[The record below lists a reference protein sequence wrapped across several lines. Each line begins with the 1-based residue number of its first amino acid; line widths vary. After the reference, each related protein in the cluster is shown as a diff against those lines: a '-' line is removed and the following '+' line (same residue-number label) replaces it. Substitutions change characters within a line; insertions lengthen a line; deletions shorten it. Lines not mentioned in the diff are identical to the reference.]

1 MQLVDTDPLD
11 FTDKYNTKLTP
22 KQEEKFLKWAEENNK
37 LQDAYDYDIRGFWKN
52 KEKFAENGHG
62 SDKFKKPN
70 HPTFSDQSIYHG
82 VDGYQ
87 GGKWLEDK
95 NGVAFIPSSTSMWNA
110 PMLRDYFNKY
120 EPDVTLVIPQIPTNM
135 FYKDPFGD
143 TTKED

>member
-1 MQLVDTDPLD
+1 MLGQDIDPLD

-22 KQEEKFLKWAEENNK
+22 KQEEQFLKWAEKNNK

-82 VDGYQ
+82 IDGYI

-95 NGVAFIPSSTSMWNA
+95 NGVSYIPSETSMWNM
-110 PMLRDYFNKY
+110 PMLREYFNKY
-120 EPDVTLVIPQIPTNM
+120 EPGVTLVLPYTPSNV
-135 FYKDPFGD
+135 FYQDPFGD
-143 TTKED
+143 TTR

>member
-1 MQLVDTDPLD
+1 MDQDPFD

-22 KQEEKFLKWAEENNK
+22 KQEEAFLKWATENNK

-82 VDGYQ
+82 VDNYF
-87 GGKWLEDK
+87 GGKWIEDK
-95 NGVAFIPSSTSMWNA
+95 NGVTYIPSETSMYSI
-110 PMLRDYFNKY
+110 PMLREYFNKY
-120 EPDVTLVIPQIPTNM
+120 EPGVTLVIPQTEGYLN
-135 FYKDPFGD
+135 FRDPFGD
-143 TTKED
+143 TTK

>member
-1 MQLVDTDPLD
+1 MDDLD

-22 KQEEKFLKWAEENNK
+22 KQEESFLKWAEKNNK
-37 LQDAYDYDIRGFWKN
+37 LEDAYDYDIRGFWKN

-82 VDGYQ
+82 IDGYK

-95 NGVAFIPSSTSMWNA
+95 NGVAFIPSPTSMWDA
-110 PMLRDYFNKY
+110 PMLRNYFNKY
-120 EPDVTLVIPQIPTNM
+120 EPDVTLVVPQIPDNM
-135 FYKDPFGD
+135 FYKDPFGN
-143 TTKED
+143 TIK